1 MSECHGSCH
10 KAPQVSTCYMTVPG
24 DLFNLTYLLV
34 FGPVVTREKLK
45 TALLIHMGIHVCVI
59 AAQNPL
65 YLQGLIQ
72 HVLQQFLPCPI
83 SKGNLQV
90 ASKVHHKAALVHSTH
105 PLIRSCASSTWPAC
119 PRRSTMLHFSRNTT
133 KLTSWIQK
141 ELQAFLWIPGLHG
154 YKLAHA
160 CDHLKKTQFGS
171 LYSLATFAQK
181 TSFHGLLT
189 FLPSHAIPPKP
200 CIPSRHMAIKPR
212 CRCRQLLFSHTQ
224 APCA

>member
-1 MSECHGSCH
+1 MLYDSSWGFVHLDIPSGFWPICHPGKTEDSSANTYGHTCLCDSSTKPTVSPGSNSTWFATVSPMSNIERKSASG
-10 KAPQVSTCYMTVPG
+10 KQGPPQSSIG
-24 DLFNLTYLLV
+24 
-34 FGPVVTREKLK
+34 
-45 TALLIHMGIHVCVI
+45 
-59 AAQNPL
+59 
-65 YLQGLIQ
+65 
-72 HVLQQFLPCPI
+72 
-83 SKGNLQV
+83 
-90 ASKVHHKAALVHSTH
+90 VHSTH

-171 LYSLATFAQK
+171 LYSLATFAEK

-212 CRCRQLLFSHTQ
+212 CRCSQLLFSHTQ